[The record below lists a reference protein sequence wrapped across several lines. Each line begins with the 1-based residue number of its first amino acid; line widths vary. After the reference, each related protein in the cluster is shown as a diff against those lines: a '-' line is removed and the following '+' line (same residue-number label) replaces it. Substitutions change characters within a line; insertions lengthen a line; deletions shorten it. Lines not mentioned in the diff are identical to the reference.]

1 MILTNYFLHR
11 KIKALSKVASIR
23 PHCYRSLNDVKYIL
37 VMCEAKDW
45 KIVYSCIQALKSMG
59 KSIHVCVYTRK
70 TDETPIW
77 DYAYLLVEAEKDIDL
92 WGFPDKN
99 IRNQLNGL
107 SVDMLLDLTSGELA
121 VMRYLMLQHPAS
133 FKVGTKRSTEEG
145 LHDLSIVMQEDK
157 HDIPFLF
164 GQIINYLQAIRSK

>member
-1 MILTNYFLHR
+1 MILTKYFLNR
-11 KIKALSKVASIR
+11 KIKALSKSASIR
-23 PHCYRSLNDVKYIL
+23 PHCYRSLNDIRHVLI
-37 VMCEAKDW
+37 MCEAKDW
-45 KIVYSCIQALKSMG
+45 KAIQPCIQAFKKMG
-59 KSIHVCVYTRK
+59 KSVHVCVYTRK

-99 IRNQLNGL
+99 IRSQLNGL
-107 SVDMLLDLTSGELA
+107 SVDMLLDLTSGELPA
-121 VMRYLMLQHPAS
+121 MNYLMLQQPAS
-133 FKVGTKRSTEEG
+133 FKVGGKRSSEED
-145 LHDLSIVMQEDK
+145 LHDFSIIMKEGM